1 MNRDQLKIE
10 LLQKIIECNDEK
22 LLAEVDNIL
31 KSFPSE
37 VKEAT
42 EQYLASS
49 PIPASHYEQLDRD
62 YQKYKEGK
70 IELESWA
77 EVKERIKIEHEL

>member
-1 MNRDQLKIE
+1 MNIDELKIK
-10 LLQKIIECNDEK
+10 LLQKIINCNDEK
-22 LLAEVDNIL
+22 LLKEVEKIL

-37 VKEAT
+37 VEEAT
-42 EQYLASS
+42 EQYLTNSS
-49 PIPASHYEQLDRD
+49 IPASHYEQLDSD

-70 IELESWA
+70 LELESWA